1 MMEVFM
7 DLKPLFEPKTMA
19 VIGVSAANDR
29 HPANVIFA
37 KNNHRYPVQVYAV
50 NPKGGKL
57 HDDQIYSR
65 VADIP
70 RKVDLAVIA
79 TRAEFV
85 PDVMAECIKA
95 GVKSAA
101 VISGGFSEGGRKDLQ
116 DRMVRMAKEAKFPF
130 IGPNCLGVYV
140 PFKVDT
146 FFLPIER
153 MIKPEAGGVTFVSQ
167 SGGILVDHMIKFTQ
181 QGVGMA
187 KAISIGNKAFI
198 KEKELLAYLI
208 KDPATRVIAYYIEGF
223 GPGEGRDFVLAAD
236 RCSKPVVI
244 MKSGKTAAGNRAVSS
259 HTASLAGD
267 YASFSAAIAQHDILE
282 AVNENELVSFC
293 EVLSSYTKPIAGHIG
308 IITGSGGHGAMAV
321 DACTLNGMK
330 VPELSDE
337 TRADIKKNLT
347 DNVQAIASLGNPVDL
362 TGSAIDEDFVAC
374 AKIMGA
380 SAEIDCVIVLLLPY
394 LPGMTL
400 DIGVKLSSVT
410 KQFNKPFIAYVPQVE
425 KYNMLIEGFEL
436 NGIPV
441 SPSIEGAVLMAKALV
456 RKKPC

>member
-1 MMEVFM
+1 M
-7 DLKPLFEPKTMA
+7 DLKYLFEPRTMA
-19 VIGVSAANDR
+19 VIGVSSTNDR
-29 HPANVIFA
+29 HPANVIFN

-57 HDDQIYSR
+57 HDEKIYPR

-70 RKVDLAVIA
+70 KKIDLAVIA
-79 TRAEFV
+79 TRAELV
-85 PDVMAECIKA
+85 PDVMADCIKA

-101 VISGGFSEGGRKDLQ
+101 VISGGFTEGGRKDLQ
-116 DRMVRMAKEAKFPF
+116 DRMVSMAKEAKFPF

-198 KEKELLAYLI
+198 KEKELLAYLVR
-208 KDPATRVIAYYIEGF
+208 DPATKVIAYYIEGF
-223 GPGEGRDFVLAAD
+223 GEGEGRDFVLAAE
-236 RCSKPVVI
+236 RSPKPVII
-244 MKSGKTAAGNRAVSS
+244 MKSGKTLAGNRAVSS

-267 YASFSAAIAQHDILE
+267 YASFSAAIAQHNILE
-282 AVNENELVSFC
+282 AANENELVSFC
-293 EVLSSYTKPIAGHIG
+293 EVLSSYTKPIEGKIG
-308 IITGSGGHGAMAV
+308 IITGSGGHGAMVV
-321 DACTLNGMK
+321 DACSLNGIK
-330 VPELSDE
+330 VPELSVE
-337 TRADIKKNLT
+337 TKAEIKKNLT
-347 DNVQAIASLGNPVDL
+347 DGIQAIAALNNPADL

-374 AKIMGA
+374 AKIMSA
-380 SAEIDCVIVLLLPY
+380 STEIDCIIILLLPY
-394 LPGMTL
+394 LPGITL
-400 DIGVKLSSVT
+400 DIGVKLSSMS

>member
-1 MMEVFM
+1 M
-7 DLKPLFEPKTMA
+7 DLNPLFEPKTMA
-19 VIGVSAANDR
+19 VIGISSSNNR

-37 KNNHRYPVQVYAV
+37 KNNSRYPVEVYAV

-57 HDDQIYSR
+57 HDDPIYPGI
-65 VADIP
+65 ADIP
-70 RKVDLAVIA
+70 KKIDLAVIA
-79 TRAEFV
+79 TRAQLV

-95 GVKSAA
+95 GVKAAA
-101 VISGGFSEGGRKDLQ
+101 VISGGFTEGGRKDLQ
-116 DRMVRMAKEAKFPF
+116 QRIVDMAREANFPF

-146 FFLPIER
+146 FFLPLER

-167 SGGILVDHMIKFTQ
+167 SGGILVDHMIKFAQ
-181 QGVGMA
+181 EGVGLA

-208 KDPATRVIAYYIEGF
+208 KDPATKVIAYYIEGF
-223 GPGEGRDFVLAAD
+223 GKGEGRDFVLAAD
-236 RCSKPVVI
+236 RSPKPVII

-267 YASFSAAIAQHDILE
+267 YASFSAAIAQHNILE
-282 AVNENELVSFC
+282 AANESELVSFC
-293 EVLSSYTKPIAGHIG
+293 EVLSSYTEPIEGKIG

-321 DACTLNGMK
+321 DTCSLNGIK
-330 VPELSDE
+330 VPELSVE
-337 TRADIKKNLT
+337 TKEEIKKNLT
-347 DNVQAIASLGNPVDL
+347 GNIQAIAALGNPADL
-362 TGSAIDEDFVAC
+362 TGSAIDDDFIAC
-374 AKIMGA
+374 AKVMGA
-380 SAEIDCVIVLLLPY
+380 SPEIDCVIVLLLPY
-394 LPGMTL
+394 IPGITL
-400 DIGVKLSSVT
+400 DIGVKLSSVS

-425 KYNMLIEGFEL
+425 KYDMLIEGFEL

-441 SPSIEGAVLMAKALV
+441 APSIDGAVLMAKALV

>member
-1 MMEVFM
+1 M
-7 DLKPLFEPKTMA
+7 DLKPLFEPRTMA
-19 VIGVSAANDR
+19 VIGISATNDR

-37 KNNHRYPVQVYAV
+37 KNHLRYPVEVYAV

-57 HDDQIYSR
+57 HNETIYPSI
-65 VADIP
+65 ADIP
-70 RKVDLAVIA
+70 RKIDLAVIA
-79 TRAEFV
+79 TRAELV
-85 PDVMAECIKA
+85 PDVMADCIKA

-101 VISGGFSEGGRKDLQ
+101 VISGGFTEGGRKDLQ
-116 DRMVRMAKEAKFPF
+116 DRMVGMAREAKFPF

-153 MIKPEAGGVTFVSQ
+153 MIKPDAGGVTFVSQ
-167 SGGILVDHMIKFTQ
+167 SGGILVDHMIKFAQ
-181 QGVGMA
+181 QGVGLA

-198 KEKELLAYLI
+198 KEKELLAYLT
-208 KDPATRVIAYYIEGF
+208 KDPTTKVIAYYIEGF
-223 GPGEGRDFVLAAD
+223 GEGEGREFVLAANS
-236 RCSKPVVI
+236 CAKPVII
-244 MKSGKTAAGNRAVSS
+244 MKSGKTPAGNRAVSS

-267 YASFSAAIAQHDILE
+267 YASFSAAIAQHNILE
-282 AVNENELVSFC
+282 AANELELVSFC
-293 EVLSSYTKPIAGHIG
+293 EVLSFYTKPIEGNIG

-321 DACTLNGMK
+321 DACSLAGIK
-330 VPELSDE
+330 VPELSE
-337 TRADIKKNLT
+337 PTKAEIKKNLT
-347 DNVQAIASLGNPVDL
+347 DNIQAIAALGNPVDL

-374 AKIMGA
+374 AKVMGA

-394 LPGMTL
+394 IPGMTL
-400 DIGVKLSSVT
+400 DIGVKLSSVS

>member
-1 MMEVFM
+1 M
-7 DLKPLFEPKTMA
+7 DLNPLFEPKTMA
-19 VIGVSAANDR
+19 VIGISSSNNR

-37 KNNHRYPVQVYAV
+37 KNNSRYPVEVYAV

-57 HDDQIYSR
+57 HDDPIYPGI
-65 VADIP
+65 ADIP
-70 RKVDLAVIA
+70 KKIDLAVIA
-79 TRAEFV
+79 TRAQLV

-95 GVKSAA
+95 GVKAAA
-101 VISGGFSEGGRKDLQ
+101 VISGGFTEGGRRDLQ
-116 DRMVRMAKEAKFPF
+116 QRIVDMAREANFPF

-146 FFLPIER
+146 FFLPLER

-167 SGGILVDHMIKFTQ
+167 SGGILVDHMIKFAQ
-181 QGVGMA
+181 EGVGLA

-208 KDPATRVIAYYIEGF
+208 KDPATKVIAYYIEGF
-223 GPGEGRDFVLAAD
+223 GKGEGRDFVLAAD
-236 RCSKPVVI
+236 RSPKPVII

-267 YASFSAAIAQHDILE
+267 YASFSAAIAQHNILE
-282 AVNENELVSFC
+282 AANESELVSFC
-293 EVLSSYTKPIAGHIG
+293 EVLSSYTEPIEGKIG

-321 DACTLNGMK
+321 DACSLNGIK
-330 VPELSDE
+330 VPELSVE
-337 TRADIKKNLT
+337 TKEEIKKNLT
-347 DNVQAIASLGNPVDL
+347 GNIQAIAALGNPADL
-362 TGSAIDEDFVAC
+362 TGSAIDDDFIAC
-374 AKIMGA
+374 AKVMGA
-380 SAEIDCVIVLLLPY
+380 SPEIDCVIVLLLPY
-394 LPGMTL
+394 IPGITL
-400 DIGVKLSSVT
+400 DIGVKLSSVS

-425 KYNMLIEGFEL
+425 KYDMLIEGFEL

-441 SPSIEGAVLMAKALV
+441 APSIDGAVLMAKALV

>member
-1 MMEVFM
+1 M
-7 DLKPLFEPKTMA
+7 DLNPLFEPKTMA
-19 VIGVSAANDR
+19 VIGISSSNNR

-37 KNNHRYPVQVYAV
+37 KNNSRYPVEVYAV

-57 HDDQIYSR
+57 HDDPIYPGI
-65 VADIP
+65 ADIP
-70 RKVDLAVIA
+70 KKIDLAVIA
-79 TRAEFV
+79 TRAQLV

-95 GVKSAA
+95 GVKAAA
-101 VISGGFSEGGRKDLQ
+101 VISGGFTEGGRRDLQ
-116 DRMVRMAKEAKFPF
+116 QRIVDMAREANFPF

-146 FFLPIER
+146 FFLPLER

-167 SGGILVDHMIKFTQ
+167 SGGILVDHMIKFAQ
-181 QGVGMA
+181 EGVGLA

-208 KDPATRVIAYYIEGF
+208 KDPATKVIAYYIEGF
-223 GPGEGRDFVLAAD
+223 GKGEGRDFVLAAD
-236 RCSKPVVI
+236 RSPKPVII

-267 YASFSAAIAQHDILE
+267 YASFSAAVAQHNILE
-282 AVNENELVSFC
+282 AASESELVSFC
-293 EVLSSYTKPIAGHIG
+293 EVLSSYTEPIEGKIG

-321 DACTLNGMK
+321 DTCSLNGIK
-330 VPELSDE
+330 VPELSVE
-337 TRADIKKNLT
+337 TKEEIKKNLT
-347 DNVQAIASLGNPVDL
+347 GNIQAIAALGNPADL
-362 TGSAIDEDFVAC
+362 TGSAIDDDFIAC
-374 AKIMGA
+374 AKVMGA
-380 SAEIDCVIVLLLPY
+380 SPEIDCVIVLLLPY
-394 LPGMTL
+394 IPGITL
-400 DIGVKLSSVT
+400 DIGVKLSSVS

-425 KYNMLIEGFEL
+425 KYDMLIEGFEL

-441 SPSIEGAVLMAKALV
+441 APSIDGAVLMAKALV